1 MREAIFICRKL
12 LIRAISSMFSPQIES
27 YFGEVPQEETVVMN
41 LPIKRLVFNLNSLV
55 HYD

>member
-1 MREAIFICRKL
+1 MRESTFICRKL